1 MKAIG
6 YIRVS
11 TEEQAREGVSLE
23 AQERSI
29 RAYAEMRGIDLIE
42 VVADP
47 GVSAKKALSVRLGG
61 QRVIAALRC
70 KEAEGVIAWKLDR
83 LFRNCAECLVTV
95 EDWDKR
101 GISLHLIDLGGQA
114 VDTRSAMGK
123 FFLTVIA
130 AMAELERNQ
139 IRERTSNAMQ
149 HMKANGEYTGGRV
162 PYGFSEVDGKLK
174 LHDLEQLAIEMAKTF
189 RDRGKSLRWIGEEL
203 CRLGHLP
210 RNGGKWHASQI
221 KLLVAEVS
229 SETNK

>member
-1 MKAIG
+1 VKAIG

-42 VVADP
+42 VIADP
-47 GVSAKKALSVRLGG
+47 GVSAKKALSVRHGG
-61 QRVIAALRC
+61 QRLLSTLRC
-70 KEAEGVIAWKLDR
+70 GEAEGVIAWKLDR

-95 EDWDKR
+95 EDWDR
-101 GISLHLIDLGGQA
+101 EGISLHLIDLGGQA

-149 HMKANGEYTGGRV
+149 HKKANGEYTGGRV
-162 PYGFSEVDGKLK
+162 PYGHRLEDGKLVK
-174 LHDLEQLAIEMAKTF
+174 DKREQEAIGIAKALHY
-189 RDRGKSLRWIGEEL
+189 RGDTLRQIGEAL
-203 CRLGHLP
+203 SRKGYP
-210 RNGGKWHASQI
+210 SRNGGEWHASQI
-221 KLLVAEVS
+221 KLLVAE
-229 SETNK
+229 

>member
-11 TEEQAREGVSLE
+11 TEEQAKEGVSLD
-23 AQERSI
+23 AQERAI

-47 GVSAKKALSVRLGG
+47 GVSAKKALTTRTGG
-61 QRVIAALRC
+61 QRLLAALRC
-70 KEAEGVIAWKLDR
+70 GEAEGVIAWKLDR

-95 EDWDKR
+95 EDWDKQ
-101 GISLHLIDLGGQA
+101 GISFHLIDLGGQA

-139 IRERTSNAMQ
+139 IRERTSAAMQ
-149 HMKANGEYTGGRV
+149 HKKQNGEYTGGRV
-162 PYGFSEVDGKLK
+162 PYGYRLDEGKLSVN
-174 LHDLEQLAIEMAKTF
+174 DRERAAIEMAKILH
-189 RDRGKSLRWIGEEL
+189 DCGKSLRRIGETL
-203 CRLGHLP
+203 VFHGYLP
-210 RNGGKWHASQI
+210 RTGDKWHASQI
-221 KLLVAEVS
+221 KLLVAE
-229 SETNK
+229 

>member
-42 VVADP
+42 VVRDP
-47 GVSAKKALSVRLGG
+47 GVSAKKALSTRHGG
-61 QRVIAALRC
+61 QRLLAALRC

-95 EDWDKR
+95 EDWDKK
-101 GISLHLIDLGGQA
+101 GTSLHLIDLGGQA

-139 IRERTSNAMQ
+139 IRERTSAALQ
-149 HMKANGEYTGGRV
+149 HKKQNGEYTGGKV
-162 PYGFSEVDGKLK
+162 PYGFRLVEGKLL
-174 LHDLEQLAIEMAKTF
+174 LHDNEQAAIEMAKILH
-189 RDRGKSLRWIGEEL
+189 DCGKSLRWIGDEL

-210 RNGGKWHASQI
+210 RNGGQWHASQI
-221 KLLVAEVS
+221 RLLVAE
-229 SETNK
+229 

>member
-42 VVADP
+42 VVTDP
-47 GVSAKKALSVRLGG
+47 GVSAKKALSVRRGG
-61 QRVIAALRC
+61 QRVIAALRT
-70 KEAEGVIAWKLDR
+70 KEVEGVIAWKLDR

-95 EDWDKR
+95 EDWEKR
-101 GISLHLIDLGGQA
+101 GVSFHLVDLGGQA

-123 FFLTVIA
+123 FFLTIIA
-130 AMAELERNQ
+130 AMSELERNQ

-149 HMKANGEYTGGRV
+149 HKKANGEYTGGRV
-162 PYGFSEVDGKLK
+162 PYGHRLEDGELKVDIQEQNAIKMART
-174 LHDLEQLAIEMAKTF
+174 LHKS
-189 RDRGKSLRWIGEEL
+189 GKSLRRIGENL
-203 CRLGHLP
+203 SLHGYLP
-210 RNGGKWHASQI
+210 RDGAMWHASQI
-221 KLLVAEVS
+221 KILVAE
-229 SETNK
+229 

>member
-42 VVADP
+42 VIADP
-47 GVSAKKALSVRLGG
+47 GVSAKKALSVRHGG
-61 QRVIAALRC
+61 QRLLSTLRC
-70 KEAEGVIAWKLDR
+70 GEAEGVIAWKLDR

-95 EDWDKR
+95 EDWDR
-101 GISLHLIDLGGQA
+101 EGTSLHLIDLGGQT

-149 HMKANGEYTGGRV
+149 HKKANGEYTGGRV
-162 PYGFSEVDGKLK
+162 PYGHRLEGGELK
-174 LHDLEQLAIEMAKTF
+174 ADIQEQNAIKMARTLHKG
-189 RDRGKSLRWIGEEL
+189 GKSLRRIGENL
-203 CRLGHLP
+203 SLHGYLP
-210 RNGGKWHASQI
+210 RNGAKWHASQI
-221 KLLVAEVS
+221 KLLVAE
-229 SETNK
+229 